1 MSSEHE
7 YLTHAQ
13 RAALGCTAGDQSR
26 AGQSV
31 TLHRSEVADRRPRIT
46 TWKHTFS
53 LLALAAGF
61 DGRERGQYEAEA
73 WLRLLNGY
81 VVADVEL
88 AIEAHYSV
96 SRFPVMPAD
105 VIQIIEEGEAE

>member
-1 MSSEHE
+1 MHSEPEH
-7 YLTHAQ
+7 LTHAQ
-13 RAALGCTAGDQSR
+13 RAALGCTVGDQSR

-31 TLHRSEVADRRPRIT
+31 TLHSPEAADGRLRIT

-73 WLRLLNGY
+73 WLRLLEGY
-81 VVADVEL
+81 FVVDVER
-88 AIEAHYSV
+88 AIESHYSV

-105 VIQIIEEGEAE
+105 VIQIIEDGVSE